1 MTTSDKTYI
10 IAEKVGYADPNYF
23 SYAFKKQYS
32 IVNRLSIVT
41 AKQLITKDRRIS
53 GKDQRIINP

>member
-1 MTTSDKTYI
+1 MEKAVELLMTTSDKTYI

-32 IVNRLSIVT
+32 MSPSKYRT
-41 AKQLITKDRRIS
+41 ANS
-53 GKDQRIINP
+53 

>member
-23 SYAFKKQYS
+23 SYALKKQYS
-32 IVNRLSIVT
+32 MSPSKYRT
-41 AKQLITKDRRIS
+41 ANS
-53 GKDQRIINP
+53 